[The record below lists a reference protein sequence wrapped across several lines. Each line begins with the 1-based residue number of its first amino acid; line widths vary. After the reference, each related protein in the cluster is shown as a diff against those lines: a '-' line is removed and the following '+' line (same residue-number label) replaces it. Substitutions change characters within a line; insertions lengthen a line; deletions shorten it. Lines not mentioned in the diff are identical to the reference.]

1 MATTLMEALQAQ
13 KQKPAAP
20 APGTTDLTRKLLLAK
35 SGKAGAAA
43 GGGAPN
49 ISNLGEQAAIQQTT
63 ADLGQVEKQGQVAD
77 QAEAMGNEGL
87 AEAERAGRTSLGQQR
102 QGNQLQL
109 KMDTNRLFRD
119 IEESGKKLDFEKDKA
134 QLDQLSQNLRLQ
146 DQQYV
151 DKLQHE
157 GQKARLDN
165 DLDFEKEYQK
175 SQLGDLEELYRTKLG
190 VNNLLSAKERDLKKF
205 MGTMD
210 IQDAIQ
216 IAKSNGKRAAIQQKW
231 QGIGNAAEAGISMMK
246 KDDTSGG
253 AK

>member
-1 MATTLMEALQAQ
+1 MATTLLEALQAQ
-13 KQKPAAP
+13 KQKQAAAP

-35 SGKAGAAA
+35 SGKAGAA
-43 GGGAPN
+43 GGGQPN
-49 ISNLGEQAAIQQTT
+49 ISNLGEQAAIQQTN
-63 ADLGQVEKQGQVAD
+63 ADLGQVEKQGQIAD
-77 QAEAMGNEGL
+77 QAEAMATEGVQ
-87 AEAERAGRTSLGQQR
+87 EAERAGRTSLGQQR

-175 SQLGDLEELYRTKLG
+175 SQLGDLEDLYRTKLG

-210 IQDAIQ
+210 INDAIA

-231 QGIGNAAEAGISMMK
+231 QGIGNAAEAGISMIK
-246 KDDTSGG
+246 KDDAKGG